1 MSTLVIDGRCYS
13 GAFRQRGDTSIN
25 LASLSRVQFLD
36 EVSLRQSRNLLT
48 SDANEPMADGG
59 GREHSI
65 CAQAL
70 LDGLALEH

>member
-1 MSTLVIDGRCYS
+1 MLVINDRCYS

-25 LASLSRVQFLD
+25 LANMSRVQFLD

-48 SDANEPMADGG
+48 SDANEPVADGG

-65 CAQAL
+65 FAQAL